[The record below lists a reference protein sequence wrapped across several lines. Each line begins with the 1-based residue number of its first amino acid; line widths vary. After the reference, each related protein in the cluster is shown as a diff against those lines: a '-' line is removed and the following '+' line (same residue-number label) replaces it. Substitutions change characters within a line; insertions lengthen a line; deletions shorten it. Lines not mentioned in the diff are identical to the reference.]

1 MQKVDRPPS
10 VPRLI
15 GYHNQRASAKNV
27 FFSSISREDGLPH
40 NDLPDLAAVVASHS

>member
-1 MQKVDRPPS
+1 M
-10 VPRLI
+10 LI
-15 GYHNQRASAKNV
+15 VRQVFLASFGYHNQRASAKNV